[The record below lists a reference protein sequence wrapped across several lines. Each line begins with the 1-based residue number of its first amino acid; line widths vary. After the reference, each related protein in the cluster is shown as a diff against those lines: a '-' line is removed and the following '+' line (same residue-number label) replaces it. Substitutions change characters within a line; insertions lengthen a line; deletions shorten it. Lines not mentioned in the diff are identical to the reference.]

1 MVLKLLHLSV
11 KISFFFSFILFM
23 AKFLQIYRG
32 VQIDSA
38 WNSMISKLIESFWP
52 FCFPDE
58 FKTSSGSLSSS
69 PVYFANSWQVV
80 NSVDGVSL
88 IKQHIFH
95 YTCVLDVVY

>member
-1 MVLKLLHLSV
+1 
-11 KISFFFSFILFM
+11 M
-23 AKFLQIYRG
+23 AKCLQIYRK

-38 WNSMISKLIESFWP
+38 WNSMISKRIESFWP

-88 IKQHIFH
+88 IKQHIIH
-95 YTCVLDVVY
+95 YTCVLDVVYYW

>member
-11 KISFFFSFILFM
+11 KISFFLFIYPLHGKIFANM
-23 AKFLQIYRG
+23 HK

-38 WNSMISKLIESFWP
+38 WNSLISKRIESFWP

-88 IKQHIFH
+88 IKQHIIH